1 MQARCVILQVLM
13 DCDSPMVN
21 IERITGSDGKPD
33 LLIRFDRS
41 KLESIG
47 KPVIGEFLRKL
58 QVNNNYFLCIE
69 QP

>member
-1 MQARCVILQVLM
+1 MQARYVILQVLM

-21 IERITGSDGKPD
+21 IECITGSDGKPD

-41 KLESIG
+41 KLETIG

-58 QVNNNYFLCIE
+58 QVNNNYMY
-69 QP
+69 

>member
-33 LLIRFDRS
+33 LLIRCDRT
-41 KLESIG
+41 ETIG

-58 QVNNNYFLCIE
+58 QVNNNICTE